1 MSETIFDLILKN
13 KIPSW
18 PIWEDAN
25 YLAFLTPFPNT
36 PGASVVI
43 PKKNPGG
50 YLFSLSNEEISGLIL
65 ASSKVAN
72 LLEKAFKVNR
82 VAMVVEGTEIDF
94 VHVKLYPLHG
104 NLANETNVTVSHTEF
119 YPEYDGHISTVDGPK
134 MSDSEL
140 KKIQTKI
147 IKAAK
152 A

>member
-1 MSETIFDLILKN
+1 MSETIFDLILNN

-50 YLFSLSNEEISGLIL
+50 YLFKLPDKEITGLIL
-65 ASSKVAN
+65 AASKVAKI
-72 LLEKAFKVNR
+72 LEKALRVKR
-82 VAMVVEGTEIDF
+82 VAMVVEGTEVNF
-94 VHVKLYPLHG
+94 VHIKLYPLHG
-104 NLANETNVTVSHTEF
+104 KLANETNVTISHTEF

-134 MSDSEL
+134 LSDAEL
-140 KKIQTKI
+140 KKIQFKI
-147 IKAAK
+147 RKIAK
-152 A
+152 S